1 MSITVVEQTVIVLKC
16 VSVYKKI
23 VRPKVYI
30 SLCTQKVLGL
40 KCVPNVLR
48 QKVLGLK
55 FLKIFSL
62 CTGAESI
69 RPEVCLS
76 MYTCRKC

>member
-1 MSITVVEQTVIVLKC
+1 MSITVFEQTVIVLKC

-23 VRPKVYI
+23 VRPKVYL

-40 KCVPNVLR
+40 KSVPNVLR

-55 FLKIFSL
+55 FFSL
-62 CTGAESI
+62 CTGTESI

>member
-1 MSITVVEQTVIVLKC
+1 MSL
-16 VSVYKKI
+16 SVYTEI
-23 VRPKVYI
+23 VWAEVCL
-30 SLCTQKVLGL
+30 SLSTQKVLGL
-40 KCVPNVLR
+40 KSVPNVLR

-55 FLKIFSL
+55 FFSL
-62 CTGAESI
+62 CTGTESI